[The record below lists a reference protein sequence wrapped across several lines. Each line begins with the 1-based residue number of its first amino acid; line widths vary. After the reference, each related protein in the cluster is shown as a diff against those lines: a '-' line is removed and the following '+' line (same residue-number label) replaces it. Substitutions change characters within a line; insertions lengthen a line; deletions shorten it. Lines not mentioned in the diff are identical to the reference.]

1 VSNLGRIRR
10 VDTGNPSEIT
20 GSGSAPRLPMATE
33 DRSGIVPSVSGTA
46 ILNLSDEQT
55 TNIRQLLVALR
66 RGQKAA
72 SDVRSQI
79 FGLLSGGQRRVLDA
93 AYFIISVRV

>member
-1 VSNLGRIRR
+1 MSNLGRIRR
-10 VDTGNPSEIT
+10 VDTGATPSAT
-20 GSGSAPRLPMATE
+20 PGTTRPVATE
-33 DRSGIVPSVSGTA
+33 DRSGVVPSVSGTA

-55 TNIRQLLVALR
+55 SNIRQLLVAMR
-66 RGQKAA
+66 RGQRAA

-79 FGLLSGGQRRVLDA
+79 FSLLSGGQRRVLDA

>member
-1 VSNLGRIRR
+1 MSNLGRIRR
-10 VDTGNPSEIT
+10 IDTGNPSAT
-20 GSGSAPRLPMATE
+20 SGAGTARPMATE

-46 ILNLSDEQT
+46 ILNLTEDQT
-55 TNIRQLLVALR
+55 TNIRQLLIALR
-66 RGQKAA
+66 RGQRAA

-79 FGLLSGGQRRVLDA
+79 FGMLSGGQRRVLDA